1 MSGGRAAMF
10 HLKLKSFYLRK
21 NKKNKN
27 PPQKV
32 THNLWKLTEQN
43 VKTDKAAGTS
53 CQKETGSWCFSVR
66 STNICVDGCC
76 CTSGCIDCG
85 AMTLEAVPA
94 ESN

>member
-10 HLKLKSFYLRK
+10 HLELKRFYQ
-21 NKKNKN
+21 KKKI
-27 PPQKV
+27 PKKV
-32 THNLWKLTEQN
+32 TPNLWKLTEQN
-43 VKTDKAAGTS
+43 VKTDKAAGIS
-53 CQKETGSWCFSVR
+53 CQTETRSWCFSVR